1 MLEKKSI
8 TFLRPLK
15 SSKLKKYVVNHRV
28 KVFNTE
34 KELHHFLMTGKLFN
48 TNTEAVLHHHRVH
61 PPTPFWWAAKVGG
74 GGSGVEPL
82 TKFLIKG
89 GLTGYQILE
98 RGARKERRG
107 VIFLRGEGLQVLL
120 KK

>member
-1 MLEKKSI
+1 M
-8 TFLRPLK
+8 TF
-15 SSKLKKYVVNHRV
+15 
-28 KVFNTE
+28 KVINTE

-48 TNTEAVLHHHRVH
+48 TNTETVLHHHRVH

-74 GGSGVEPL
+74 WGGGVEPL

-89 GLTGYQILE
+89 GLTGYKILE

-107 VIFLRGEGLQVLL
+107 VIFFRGEGLQVLH